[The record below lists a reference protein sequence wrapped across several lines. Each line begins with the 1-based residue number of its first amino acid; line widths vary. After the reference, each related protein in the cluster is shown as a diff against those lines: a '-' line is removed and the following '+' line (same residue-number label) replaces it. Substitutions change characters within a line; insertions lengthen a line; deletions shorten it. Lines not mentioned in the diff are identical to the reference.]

1 MIDVRTFGDFSLTI
15 CGSRVERWR
24 AGRARDLFQFLL
36 LRPGAVVSKDTL
48 CDSLWPETAG
58 SANARTSLKVAVHT
72 LRRILAEHLPDDADS
87 DELPLSLTTCQEGYR
102 LEVRSLRVDFQ
113 RFDELVDRGHRAE
126 ANGSAAEATTCY
138 RAAVDLY
145 QGEFLSGADAEWAQ
159 VHREWLRG
167 RYLYALHR
175 LSHAAL
181 AAGDHLSVMRWSRL
195 MIDAEPFHEEAYR
208 ALIQVHAKLG
218 QLGQVRRWYQVCSD
232 RLHGELGI
240 SPGAETRRVYLMA
253 ARQAVESQQ
262 GHRVAT

>member
-1 MIDVRTFGDFSLTI
+1 MIDVRTFGDFNLTI

-36 LRPGAVVSKDTL
+36 LRPGAVVSMDTL
-48 CDSLWPETAG
+48 CDTLWPETAG

-72 LRRILAEHLPDDADS
+72 LRRILAENLPDDAS
-87 DELPLSLTTCQEGYR
+87 EPPLSLTTCQEGYR
-102 LEVRSLRVDFQ
+102 LEVRGLRADFQ

-126 ANGSAAEATTCY
+126 SGGDAAEATECY
-138 RAAVDLY
+138 RAAVELY
-145 QGEFLSGADAEWAQ
+145 RGEFLSGMNAEWAQ

-175 LSHAAL
+175 LSRAGL

-195 MIDAEPFHEEAYR
+195 MLDAEPFHEEAYR
-208 ALIQVHAKLG
+208 ALIHIHAQLG
-218 QLGQVRRWYQVCSD
+218 QLSQVRRWYRVCAE
-232 RLHGELGI
+232 RLHGELRI
-240 SPGAETRRVYLMA
+240 SPGVETQRAYVAATRR
-253 ARQAVESQQ
+253 AVESQH